1 MPKRAIIDDE
11 IGGSAVLEDETADKM
26 NAPGLNGKKLLKFI
40 KKWENVQADIDATM
54 KAAQDEC
61 TPGREDQAEIVKEAA
76 EAGFS
81 KKEFRTI
88 LRKRRLENKL
98 EHVADS
104 LDADQRETYDQFLH
118 ALGGLADTELG
129 KAAASTKASETAG
142 AALN

>member
-1 MPKRAIIDDE
+1 MPKRATIDDE

-40 KKWENVQADIDATM
+40 KRYENVQADIDATM

-61 TPGREDQAEIVKEAA
+61 IPTREDQAAIVKEAA

-81 KKEFRTI
+81 KKEFKTV
-88 LRKRRLENKL
+88 LRKRRLQDKID
-98 EHVADS
+98 HVADS

-118 ALGGLADTELG
+118 ALGDLADTELG
-129 KAAASTKASETAG
+129 KAASAKKAAEGAG
-142 AALN
+142 ASLN